1 MKKSIRLIAL
11 ALVAIMMVCCFASC
25 AKTISGTYKGD
36 INVLLASYE
45 VTYEFKGNKVIVT
58 RQIESVFGDSEPIVI
73 EGTYEITEDDDGEL
87 KIEFTYESNDDVVKG
102 GKFDFEEG
110 DDYIKI
116 GGVKYEKQK

>member
-11 ALVAIMMVCCFASC
+11 ALVAIMMVCCLAACS
-25 AKTISGTYKGD
+25 KKISGTYKGE
-36 INVLLASYE
+36 INILVASYE
-45 VTYEFKGNKVIVT
+45 VTYEFKGSKVTVT
-58 RQIESVFGDSEPIVI
+58 RQVESIIGDSDPVVI

-87 KIEFTYESNDDVVKG
+87 KIEFTYESDDDVVKG

-116 GGVKYEKQK
+116 GGVKYEKKD